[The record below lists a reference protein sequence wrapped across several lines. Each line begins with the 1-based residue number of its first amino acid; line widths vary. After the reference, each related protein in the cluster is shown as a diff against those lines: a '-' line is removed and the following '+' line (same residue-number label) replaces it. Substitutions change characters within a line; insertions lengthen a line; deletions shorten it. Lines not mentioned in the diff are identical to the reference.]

1 MLVSEFLLL
10 TRDPFG
16 AFFTCG
22 SSCFA
27 CKICSTLMLMAP
39 HRHASCVLFLNPIS
53 SVRNCLVYIFK
64 RQQVSMTEQ
73 TGTSQISQLVRINWA
88 RALWHLFG
96 WNSGFCMLS
105 RDYNVGSPPPETDHH
120 SVWLDPEKQKIGFF
134 FFPISSCPLANILH
148 QRGAQKYS

>member
-1 MLVSEFLLL
+1 MIPWGLSSLVGPHALPVRSVL
-10 TRDPFG
+10 P
-16 AFFTCG
+16 
-22 SSCFA
+22 SCLWHPTDMHPVF
-27 CKICSTLMLMAP
+27 CFSTP
-39 HRHASCVLFLNPIS
+39 SPP
-53 SVRNCLVYIFK
+53 SVTGLYMFK

-88 RALWHLFG
+88 RACWHLFG

-134 FFPISSCPLANILH
+134 FFPHFLMPL
-148 QRGAQKYS
+148 S